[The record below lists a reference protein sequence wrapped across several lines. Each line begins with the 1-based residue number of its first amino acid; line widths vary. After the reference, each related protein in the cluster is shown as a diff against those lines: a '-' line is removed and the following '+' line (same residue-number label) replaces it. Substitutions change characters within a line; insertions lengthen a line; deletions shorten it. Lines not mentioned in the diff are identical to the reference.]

1 MKKTKSLLL
10 ILLLTFSFFKIQA
23 QTSLPTSW
31 DCSPSTLPVGWT
43 TNITGYYTSA
53 SYMHSAPNAA
63 KFDATGIYLT
73 VNFVDEPD
81 TLIYYL
87 RGAFFSGGTFVIQQS
102 VNGTNWATIRTFTDA
117 NIPNSSLASATPF
130 KDALSADSRYVRFFY
145 TLKSSGNVA
154 VDDISVTLRPPGPE
168 AKIKIKYNNK
178 FVASGGTI
186 VSGTSNPVQLRV
198 INQGTD
204 SVLNIV
210 SASFTGIDASMFSQ
224 SAAPMNINPGDSA
237 IFNVNYTPAG
247 ADGTK
252 TAIVSMATNDADQ
265 NPYVVN
271 IWAVKGCCASEPT
284 QAASNLNFSYVKS
297 FKFRVNFSDN
307 TLPPDHYLV
316 LKKSSP
322 ITEEPFDGQSYRKGE
337 YIGDAQVAYIG
348 AAGYFYPSNVV
359 ANTHYYIKIFSF
371 NGFPG
376 YENYLTTTTASADTT
391 TLENMIGT
399 YYDAIDEFS
408 PTLWTDLHTLINNH
422 FPVYYSDYI
431 SNLINNYESRDT
443 LVGGK
448 SQKTVT
454 CVYSGENYVYT
465 EPFSFTVFSRE
476 HVFCES
482 WMPTYNNANYTAL
495 PEYADYHNLQPVNQ
509 NKINVYRLN
518 FPLGKVVTV
527 QYQYL
532 EGKKGLDSLNHVVFE
547 PRDKIKG
554 DCARAMFYQ
563 ILCYDGVN
571 GDDWYLPVVV
581 DSATMYGQDESLL
594 KKWNTQDPPDNY
606 EIARNDYIFSLQ
618 SNRNPF
624 IDHPEWANWFG
635 FGVNSTINTNNSA
648 DVFSI
653 YPNPCN
659 GEFSI
664 QMGNSKDAILNVFD
678 LKGIE
683 LYSAS
688 LKNNS
693 ANSIDL
699 SKLNPGMYLYR
710 ISKPEKIIGY
720 GKLII
725 EK

>member
-359 ANTHYYIKIFSF
+359 ANNHYYIKLFSF

-659 GEFSI
+659 VEFSI

>member
-359 ANTHYYIKIFSF
+359 ANNHYYIKLFSF

>member
-348 AAGYFYPSNVV
+348 PAGYFYPSNVV
-359 ANTHYYIKIFSF
+359 ANNHYYIKLFSF